1 MIPVL
6 DERGQGEEKMM
17 KLQVSFSMISYPL
30 QKEFLLGKKVYV
42 DSFPTE
48 KRLILKRARAK
59 DLDE

>member
-1 MIPVL
+1 
-6 DERGQGEEKMM
+6 MM
-17 KLQVSFSMISYPL
+17 KLQVSFSMISYPA
-30 QKEFLLGKKVYV
+30 KRILLGKKVYV

>member
-1 MIPVL
+1 
-6 DERGQGEEKMM
+6 MM